1 MQLLSQVFSKNIFV
15 LLCNRNLVYTKI
27 QSSNYQL
34 CVNQLQFSNQIL
46 VYCERAE
53 NLVSR
58 SYSSY
63 ISSSSSS
70 PVHYS
75 LNTQKVQNSAL
86 NFTFAQNFLPSF
98 ALFGFVAQISI
109 IDSNLAVQIQN
120 STQSSLIC
128 LSCDL
133 SVQTSVFLFVSNGF
147 NVSGLVSTP
156 VNSFLVN
163 KTAFNCRLIAKFYS
177 GGLIL
182 NGTETNIQINELKM
196 NIYLEGIVKGN
207 LMGFVS
213 EVTITSQLMKI
224 CSNVEPAAGSGD
236 LTLVVELDCSLCAEL
251 FYVYGLCQD
260 QLVNGEINGRN
271 ISCTNEL
278 IFDGEKCTCEEGK
291 ILNASSCV
299 DTIQIT
305 SLMIQNQNELE
316 LFANQ
321 IDIRIFNNITD
332 LNNTV
337 VNNFT
342 TINSTMNELTSTFAQ
357 LSKTVIDQNLIIQQ
371 QQETIQSQ
379 SQFVNIFNLSTINMT
394 VLNITAAN
402 AIIEN
407 IYTKTQIDQL
417 IQQNISEVQSQHKP
431 RGIGEIMTTFVYL
444 NQTFVHQNQTYV
456 LCNGGATEGIYPN
469 LYSMGLT
476 QIPNMGDTF
485 LKGTTNSSFSNN
497 NSFFNSNN
505 ITLTIDQ
512 MPAHNHTSRG
522 YSSTDGYGG
531 WEMTGEGTAFD
542 YETSQT
548 GGSTPID
555 IQPRHKLVFYYIV
568 VD

>member
-1 MQLLSQVFSKNIFV
+1 MFV
-15 LLCNRNLVYTKI
+15 LLSNRNLVYTKY
-27 QSSNYQL
+27 QSSDYQL
-34 CVNQLQFSNQIL
+34 CANQLQFSNQIL

-58 SYSSY
+58 SYSST
-63 ISSSSSS
+63 ISSSLPS

-86 NFTFAQNFLPSF
+86 SFTFAQNFLPSF

-109 IDSNLAVQIQN
+109 VDSNLAVRIQN
-120 STQSSLIC
+120 TAQSSLIC
-128 LSCDL
+128 SSCDIL
-133 SVQTSVFLFVSNGF
+133 VQTSVFLFVSNGL

-163 KTAFNCRLIAKFYS
+163 KTAFNCRLIAQFYS

-182 NGTETNIQINELKM
+182 NGKDTNIQINELKM
-196 NIYLEGIVKGN
+196 NIYSEGTVKGY

-213 EVTITSQLMKI
+213 EVTIVVNQMKI
-224 CSNVEPAAGSGD
+224 CTNVELAAGSGD
-236 LTLVVELDCSLCAEL
+236 ITLVVELDCSLCAEL
-251 FYVYGLCQD
+251 FYVYGLCLD
-260 QLVNGEINGRN
+260 QLVNGEIKGKN
-271 ISCTNEL
+271 ITCTNEL
-278 IFDGEKCTCEEGK
+278 IFNGEICTCEEGK
-291 ILNASSCV
+291 IFNASGCV
-299 DTIQIT
+299 DTVQIT
-305 SLMIQNQNELE
+305 SQMIQNQNELE

-321 IDIRIFNNITD
+321 IDIRILNNITE
-332 LNNTV
+332 LKNTV
-337 VNNFT
+337 ANNFT
-342 TINSTMNELTSTFAQ
+342 AINSTVNVLTSTYAQ
-357 LSKTVIDQNLIIQQ
+357 LSQIVIDQNLVIQQ
-371 QQETIQSQ
+371 QQEIIQSS

-394 VLNITAAN
+394 VLNITASN
-402 AIIEN
+402 AIIDN

-417 IQQNISEVQSQHKP
+417 IQQNVSEVQSQHKP

-456 LCNGGATEGIYPN
+456 LCNGGATQGIYPN
-469 LYSMGLT
+469 LFSMGLT

-497 NSFFNSNN
+497 NSFFNANN

-542 YETSQT
+542 YETSQA